1 MERAIETNNRNW
13 VQRYRACTQC
23 SQLSSEDSSYRHLW
37 ARFWFLLAGA
47 CGVAM
52 LITFASQLIKEAE
65 TQSANT

>member
-1 MERAIETNNRNW
+1 MNGGNKRAATLALVR
-13 VQRYRACTQC
+13 